1 MSFTRDVFRGPET
14 SSLPLLTTKKGG
26 PGLKMLRIGNSGLG
40 INIPIEN
47 LMISGWLT
55 KRQGGGSIFF
65 GFLSMEVVLLAMMHR
80 QMTSLAM
87 RYLQTAEKITKSHL
101 IGLEGFWSDLREFS
115 EIWTLY
121 AKNIMSVC
129 SLPTSTST
137 WHSNHRNGSGGY
149 MSGELKSE
157 NINKKKA
164 PTRKSHHPEKITQPS
179 H

>member
-1 MSFTRDVFRGPET
+1 MRH
-14 SSLPLLTTKKGG
+14 L
-26 PGLKMLRIGNSGLG
+26 
-40 INIPIEN
+40 
-47 LMISGWLT
+47 
-55 KRQGGGSIFF
+55 
-65 GFLSMEVVLLAMMHR
+65 
-80 QMTSLAM
+80 QM
-87 RYLQTAEKITKSHL
+87 AEKITKSHL

-121 AKNIMSVC
+121 AKNIMFAC

-137 WHSNHRNGSGGY
+137 WRSNHRNRPGGY